1 MFLKLPSWF
10 SICEL
15 SGSTMVEQCP
25 KGAGWRTPVE
35 AQNNSV
41 QQKLKPIKQCRT
53 SWTWPLKHWVMR
65 RRAHR
70 GMMLQIIVWMHMQ
83 YMLLFVLFVL
93 YYLACLSLW
102 RHRLNTIKR
111 AEACTGWPVALT
123 DCLLSGP
130 CVPPALW
137 CLSLIKRKSEDELS
151 SVRTDLIY
159 IRSLHLVPFKSPST
173 PTAQKRGRKLII
185 ESKIAGEDQ
194 RAENGSSEYFTWK

>member
-1 MFLKLPSWF
+1 MFFFLKLPSWF

-41 QQKLKPIKQCRT
+41 LQKPKPIKHCKT

-70 GMMLQIIVWMHMQ
+70 GVMLQIIVCECTCSTCCS
-83 YMLLFVLFVL
+83 LFSSSYPV
-93 YYLACLSLW
+93 CLSLW
-102 RHRLNTIKR
+102 WHRLNTILR
-111 AEACTGWPVALT
+111 TEACTGWPLALA

-130 CVPPALW
+130 CVPLALW
-137 CLSLIKRKSEDELS
+137 CLSLIKKKCDDELS

-159 IRSLHLVPFKSPST
+159 IRSRHLFPF
-173 PTAQKRGRKLII
+173 
-185 ESKIAGEDQ
+185 
-194 RAENGSSEYFTWK
+194 